1 MAMPPGLMA
10 AMQRKKVGSA
20 AEDAIDGGK
29 DDSMETAV
37 KGMAKKGSKIPPKK
51 MRGNLPPQFQA
62 AIARRMGK

>member
-1 MAMPPGLMA
+1 MAMPPALLN
-10 AMQRKKVGSA
+10 AMKRKQGSA
-20 AEDAIDGGK
+20 AEDAKDGGK
-29 DDSMETAV
+29 DDAMETAV